1 MLMDAG
7 PSTYILRMARSSTRV
22 IQKLVDILNGGLQ
35 GVAQEEAQLPLQ
47 QIYAMRTCFHH
58 FFPPSSEYV

>member
-1 MLMDAG
+1 MLIDAG
-7 PSTYILRMARSSTRV
+7 PSTYTLRMAQSSTRLV
-22 IQKLVDILNGGLQ
+22 QKLVDMSNGGLL

-58 FFPPSSEYV
+58 FFSPFF